1 MVAKDHVS
9 LPPIGQK
16 RYFELTMQPQT
27 DEATAFAAE
36 SREANADDFA
46 LTEVD
51 DDVEVLVF
59 DVVLVINVVADEPA
73 PVGLWE
79 AAEEA
84 LDGFVAIL
92 DEILLDVA
100 AARF

>member
-1 MVAKDHVS
+1 
-9 LPPIGQK
+9 
-16 RYFELTMQPQT
+16 MQPQT

-36 SREANADDFA
+36 NREANADDFA
-46 LTEVD
+46 LPEVD

-84 LDGFVAIL
+84 LDGFVAML
-92 DEILLDVA
+92 EEILLDVVT
-100 AARF
+100 ARF